1 MKVIVS
7 RCAGLDVHK
16 NTVMAC
22 VRTPRADGGR
32 ASTVR
37 RFPTFTASLPELRDW
52 LVGEG
57 VTQVAM
63 EATGVYRKPV
73 WHVLEA
79 TSQLYF
85 TARDEKPAQV
95 CRDAVQAADVYVL
108 IAGFRYGSPV
118 RDRPELSYTELEFEA
133 AGEVGMPRLV
143 FLLGDDAQGPKDLF
157 VDLTHGPRQAAFRS
171 QFADSGLTTAT
182 VSTPDGLETVLFQAL
197 SAVAAGPVGRCAG
210 GSGVEHP
217 HPAGGV
223 HRPGGPAGGTAGS
236 AVRG

>member
-1 MKVIVS
+1 MLAGVSMPARRGVFLSHTSELGRFPVGRSFVAAAERAVS
-7 RCAGLDVHK
+7 RAGDAVAD
-16 NTVMAC
+16 MA
-22 VRTPRADGGR
+22 
-32 ASTVR
+32 
-37 RFPTFTASLPELRDW
+37 
-52 LVGEG
+52 
-57 VTQVAM
+57 
-63 EATGVYRKPV
+63 
-73 WHVLEA
+73 
-79 TSQLYF
+79 YF

-95 CRDAVQAADVYVL
+95 CREAVQAADVYVL